1 MLMAQ
6 QQLMA
11 IRTAQARMALVQ
23 QEVKIFDY
31 SNIIISKK
39 TRFLNREIE
48 NDLNWSI
55 ISLQ

>member
-23 QEVKIFDY
+23 QEVRSIVGLEE
-31 SNIIISKK
+31 I
-39 TRFLNREIE
+39 IE
-48 NDLNWSI
+48 NYCNCIRLVPQINDNK
-55 ISLQ
+55 